1 MGLLIGITGINMD
14 DKDVD
19 NLQLLLYRT
28 LKLIHPSVS
37 EVIIELKEPQD
48 YYHIMTHDTDF
59 ILSIKVVTDVIGNY
73 AEVLPH
79 NPANVFGEQ
88 LSSSLRNLNLTHKV
102 KEFNM
107 TVYDSEKTSIDYQS
121 QFYIPY

>member
-1 MGLLIGITGINMD
+1 ME

-59 ILSIKVVTDVIGNY
+59 ILSIKVFTDVVGNY

-79 NPANVFGEQ
+79 NPANIFSEQ

-107 TVYDSEKTSIDYQS
+107 TVYDIEKTSIDYQS